1 MRVWDV
7 LTLWAEYFNH
17 VKELGLESC
26 NLFYNEIH
34 DSEIKLYIQR
44 QSQVRE
50 LIWEEQCC

>member
-1 MRVWDV
+1 MF
-7 LTLWAEYFNH
+7 WAEYFNH